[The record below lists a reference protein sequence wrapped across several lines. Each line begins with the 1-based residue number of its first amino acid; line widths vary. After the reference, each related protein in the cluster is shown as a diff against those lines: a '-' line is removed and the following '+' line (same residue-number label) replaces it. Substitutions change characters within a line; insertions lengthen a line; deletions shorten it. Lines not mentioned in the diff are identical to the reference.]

1 MALLKD
7 LVHRRTMGKTLSK
20 KPKQSKEPSK
30 ESRLRG
36 GNVGLCVFALFASAS
51 LVGAAYYYPGAC
63 IVILER
69 LYGYIGLTG
78 VVIVPLSAYIVC
90 GLALLCHRVCA
101 APVSDRQDIYESLTK
116 HLVTVGQCNYL
127 AGLCGTLYGVL
138 QYLLQD
144 DAASVAGLVNAMVS
158 SLLPVAILFLS
169 VFCCECV
176 RLACSH
182 DRLCSEPPCDS

>member
-1 MALLKD
+1 MALIKD
-7 LVHRRTMGKTLSK
+7 LVHRRTIGKAFSK
-20 KPKQSKEPSK
+20 KPKQSKGP
-30 ESRLRG
+30 RVRG
-36 GNVGLCVFALFASAS
+36 GNVGPCVFALLASAS

-90 GLALLCHRVCA
+90 GLALLCHRVRA
-101 APVSDRQDIYESLTK
+101 APVSDRQEIYESMTK

-144 DAASVAGLVNAMVS
+144 DAVSVAGLVNAMVS

-182 DRLCSEPPCDS
+182 DRLCSEPPCES